1 MSWRAERLA
10 FRYPG
15 ADRDAIDGV
24 SLDVPQGACTALL
37 GPNGSGKSTLLR
49 LLLGVL
55 APRSGQVL
63 FGGRPVGGWSRGELA
78 REIGVVPQGEELAFP
93 VTAREL
99 VGMGRYPH
107 LGSWRRESATDRAA
121 VDEAMRTCDVLHL
134 ERRLVSS
141 LSGGEQ
147 QRARLARALAQ
158 QPRVLALDEPTA
170 ALDISHEMSIFEL
183 LRQLG
188 RAGVTVL
195 LATHNI
201 NLAARYATRFV
212 LMDGGRIAA
221 DGAPAEVMRQELLES
236 VYRWPLRVTSHP
248 GPGPDT
254 GAPQV
259 TPIAAGLPYPQTH
272 PGPAEAP
279 SAQHPNRQ
287 WNRP

>member
-1 MSWRAERLA
+1 MSWSADRLV

-15 ADRDAIDGV
+15 AERDAIAGV
-24 SLDVPQGACTALL
+24 SLTVAPGACTALL

-55 APRSGQVL
+55 RPVSGQVM
-63 FGGRPVGGWSRGELA
+63 FGARPVSAWKRTEFA

-93 VTAREL
+93 VTVREL
-99 VGMGRYPH
+99 VAMGRYPH
-107 LGSWRRESATDRAA
+107 LGNWRREAAPDRAA
-121 VDEAMRTCDVLHL
+121 VEKAMRTCDVLHL
-134 ERRLVSS
+134 HDRLVSS

-158 QPRVLALDEPTA
+158 EPGVLALDEPTA

-183 LRQLG
+183 LRELG
-188 RAGVTVL
+188 HTGVTVL

-201 NLAARYATRFV
+201 NLAARYASRFV
-212 LMDGGRIAA
+212 LVDSGCIVAEGT
-221 DGAPAEVMRQELLES
+221 PAEVMRRDLLEQ
-236 VYRWPLRVTSHP
+236 VYRWPLRLTTHP

-259 TPIAAGLPYPQTH
+259 TSLAAGFPYLDELPGTVGPPPH
-272 PGPAEAP
+272 PTLTRRT
-279 SAQHPNRQ
+279 NRS
-287 WNRP
+287 